1 MDGGDR
7 TGVPPEFSPRLWPP
21 RFPLRPYLL
30 YPVISDPKGGT
41 EGVYRAPFHPR
52 LKTNTV
58 SEGSAQGTVNKNR
71 TLWTAAY
78 QAPLSMGFS
87 RQEYGSGVPLPSP
100 NTHSYKV
107 FNILISIIILKL
119 FSSYSRAKEVK
130 LRFWFSEWLIS
141 TAKKNITV
149 NIIKEIE
156 VKTIVPKQN

>member
-1 MDGGDR
+1 MIGSWFLR
-7 TGVPPEFSPRLWPP
+7 KLSQHRRLCSPAQLLSRVRLFMTP
-21 RFPLRPYLL
+21 
-30 YPVISDPKGGT
+30 
-41 EGVYRAPFHPR
+41 
-52 LKTNTV
+52 
-58 SEGSAQGTVNKNR
+58 
-71 TLWTAAY
+71 WTAAY

-100 NTHSYKV
+100 NTQPYKV

-149 NIIKEIE
+149 NITKEIE
-156 VKTIVPKQN
+156 VKTIVPKQNQKYQFGLNTKIYISSSSFPVKWPGSKSFQQNEHL